1 MQGVTAMKYDI
12 TVTRE
17 GRWWMVEV
25 PALDLLTQARRV
37 SEIETMARE
46 IIAVTRDV
54 KMSDVEVDITA
65 FIVDGVDMLTVI
77 NDVRAKRDA
86 AEAAERAAGEAMR
99 DAVRAL
105 TSHSAPVRDV
115 GELLGVS
122 HQRVSQLSH

>member
-46 IIAVTRDV
+46 IIAVTLDV
-54 KMSDVEVDITA
+54 KMSEVEVHIAA
-65 FIVDGVDMLTVI
+65 FVVDGVDMLAVI
-77 NDVRAKRDA
+77 NDVRSKRDA
-86 AEAAERAAGEAMR
+86 AERAEREAGEAMR
-99 DAVRAL
+99 EAVQVL

-122 HQRVSQLSH
+122 HQRVSQLAH